1 MSNINTSDIMVRS
14 NQSNPRERPRTSK
27 QPAHQTAATDMEK
40 SAKPT
45 EERKSSNRANVLPQP

>member
-1 MSNINTSDIMVRS
+1 MVRS

-27 QPAHQTAATDMEK
+27 QPAHQTPATDVDK
-40 SAKPT
+40 SAKHT